1 MDEANNAVSEFKN
14 LGISGLEPVSLGEEI
29 PCQIRIAVPKE
40 LLWVIVAWFLPFL
53 IILAA
58 SQAAGVAPFVGP
70 VLLVVF
76 ILLLLS
82 RGFWLRR
89 LVRRMLESTNP
100 LFFRNVKGSLM
111 VEEQRLTL
119 KPYYYSGSMV
129 PTIIAW
135 KSPSTF
141 FIKVGR
147 TEFELTFS
155 TSEDAAKAVVLVKTN
170 FPEVQETWRASP

>member
-1 MDEANNAVSEFKN
+1 MPDQNCCPEGIALGHCCLVS
-14 LGISGLEPVSLGEEI
+14 SL
-29 PCQIRIAVPKE
+29 
-40 LLWVIVAWFLPFL
+40 FDN
-53 IILAA
+53 
-58 SQAAGVAPFVGP
+58 S
-70 VLLVVF
+70 
-76 ILLLLS
+76 
-82 RGFWLRR
+82 RR
-89 LVRRMLESTNP
+89 LPGSRSSPFCRTSPSGRVYSALAEQGVLAPSACRRMLESTNP